1 MSTGPRPDF
10 YRPENQR
17 YLPII
22 QGTNMYRSLGLSIA
36 VAVFA
41 SDLISKWLIVNVVM
55 DPARVIDVFP
65 FFNLVLGYNRG
76 VTFGL
81 LSSGNPIAP
90 YLLSG
95 FALLVVG
102 VLARWLWRSTVR
114 LESAAIGSIIGGAL
128 GNVADRLADGAVTDF
143 LDFYVG
149 GYHWPAFNLADVGI
163 VLGVA
168 LLLVTWWS
176 GETQRDDGT
185 APKV

>member
-1 MSTGPRPDF
+1 MSTGPRPNF

-55 DPARVIDVFP
+55 DPARTIDVFP

-102 VLARWLWRSTVR
+102 VLDRWLWRSTVR